1 MIRLWG
7 RTTSSNVM
15 KVLWA
20 LEELDLAYERIDAG
34 GAFGGTDTAEYRA
47 MNPLGLVPSIEDG
60 GFRLFESNAILR
72 YLCNAHAPDSALY
85 PRGPRERAEVDAW
98 LDFQQTAQ
106 GRPASTIFIGLVR
119 TAPEQRDNAAIA
131 AAVVELG
138 RVWGICAARASAQ
151 GGFLCGTELTLAD
164 IAFAPHLH
172 RWFHMP
178 IEERPEVAGLR
189 EWYGRMAA
197 RPGFARHVAV
207 KVE

>member
-34 GAFGGTDTAEYRA
+34 GVFGGTDTPDYRC
-47 MNPLGLVPSIEDG
+47 MNPLGLVPSIEDN

-72 YLCNAHAPDSALY
+72 YLCNAHAPDSELY
-85 PRGPRERAEVDAW
+85 PRAARPRGTVDAW
-98 LDFQQTAQ
+98 MDFQQTAQ
-106 GRPASTIFIGLVR
+106 SRPASTIFLGLVR
-119 TAPEQRDNAAIA
+119 TPPEKRDDAAIA

-138 RVWGICAARASAQ
+138 RVWEICGMRAAAQ
-151 GGFLCGTELTLAD
+151 GGFLCGAEPTLAD

-178 IEERPEVAGLR
+178 IANRPELPALR
-189 EWYGRMAA
+189 AWYERMGA

-207 KVE
+207 TVE